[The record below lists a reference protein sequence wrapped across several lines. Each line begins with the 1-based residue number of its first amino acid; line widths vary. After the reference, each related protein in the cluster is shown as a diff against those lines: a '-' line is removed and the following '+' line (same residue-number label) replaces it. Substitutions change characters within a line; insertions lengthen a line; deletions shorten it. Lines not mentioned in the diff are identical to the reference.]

1 MTGCAHRTSEC
12 EQEVGIGT
20 VSRYRKPLFHWH
32 TTCHMQVNPTS
43 GSMIKNYL
51 KIAFRS
57 ISRSTGYS
65 VINIAGLAVGMG
77 VTMLIGMWIY
87 DEISFNTYHKNYKR
101 IGEIYQHQSA
111 NPGEINTVM
120 SGCGPLGAELKT
132 NYKNDFKHIVRMWWE
147 SNHTLSIDDHKI
159 SQNGTF
165 MDGEVLEMLSLQM
178 VHGDWTALK
187 DPASIVLSQSA
198 AMALFGTV
206 DAIDKMIRVDN
217 AMDLKVT
224 GVFEDIP
231 NNSRF
236 HSLQFISTWDFFV
249 SSNDWMKEEEN
260 NWSNTLTTFV
270 ELQPN
275 ATFEGMSDKIK
286 DIKFNKLA
294 KEQALRENPRL
305 FIQPMSRWHLY
316 SEWQNGKEVRGRIQ
330 FVWLFATIG
339 IFVLLLACI
348 NFMNLSTAQSEKR
361 AREVGIRK
369 SIGSARTQLIWQ
381 FLTESFLVVLF
392 SWFVAIALV
401 GFLLPWFNDLSGKK
415 MSLPWQTPAFLII
428 SILFIAI
435 TSLLSGSYPALF
447 LSSFQPVKV
456 LKGTF
461 KAGKFASL
469 PRRILVVV
477 QFTVSIVLIIGTII
491 VWQQV
496 QFAKDR
502 PIGYTR
508 EGLIMVRKTSP
519 ELWRNAETLQQEILA
534 SGGAIGVAESAGP
547 PTAVWFNN
555 TGFTWKGK
563 DPNMHDEFANL
574 AVAHDYGKTMGWQ
587 FAQGRDF
594 SRDRVTDSS
603 ALVLN
608 EAAVKFMGLDN
619 PIDEEITWQGKKYH
633 VIGVIKD
640 MIMTSPYEPVKQTV
654 FRLIPFQG
662 LWINIRLNPQMSPSE
677 SIAKISKV
685 FQTLA
690 PETPFEYKFVDEE
703 YAMKFASEERI
714 GKLATVFAS
723 LAIFISCMGLFGM
736 ASFVAEQRKKE
747 IGIRKILGASVAN
760 LWRMLSLEF
769 IALVGISCLI
779 GIPIAWS
786 YLSGWLRKY
795 EYHTE
800 ISVWVFATTTAG
812 ALLITLLTVSFQT
825 IKASIINPI
834 NSLRSE

>member
-1 MTGCAHRTSEC
+1 
-12 EQEVGIGT
+12 
-20 VSRYRKPLFHWH
+20 
-32 TTCHMQVNPTS
+32 
-43 GSMIKNYL
+43 MIKNYL
-51 KIAFRS
+51 KVAFRS
-57 ISRSTGYS
+57 ITRSRGYS
-65 VINIAGLAVGMG
+65 IINIAGLAVGMG

-87 DEISFNTYHKNYKR
+87 DEVSFNTYHTNYER
-101 IGEIYQHQSA
+101 IGEIYQHQSL
-111 NPGEINTVM
+111 NTGEINTVLN
-120 SGCGPLGAELKT
+120 GCGPLGAELRA

-147 SNHTLSIDDHKI
+147 SNHTLSIEDHKV

-165 MDGEVLEMLSLQM
+165 MDSEVLEMLSFKM
-178 VHGDWTALK
+178 IHGDWSSLK
-187 DPASIVLSQSA
+187 DPASIVLSESA
-198 AMALFGTV
+198 AKALFGTV
-206 DAIDKMIRVDN
+206 DPMNKMIRLDN
-217 AMDLKVT
+217 ATDLKVT
-224 GVFEDIP
+224 GVYEDIP

-236 HSLQFISTWDFFV
+236 HSLHFVSTWDYFV
-249 SSNDWMKEEEN
+249 ANNSWMKDEEN
-260 NWSNTLTTFV
+260 NWKNALVTFV

-275 ATFEGMSDKIK
+275 ATFAGMSAKIE
-286 DIKFNKLA
+286 DVKFNRLT
-294 KEQALRENPRL
+294 KEEALRENPKL

-316 SEWQNGKEVRGRIQ
+316 SEWENGKEVRGRVQ

-339 IFVLLLACI
+339 AFVLLLACI

-381 FLTESFLVVLF
+381 FLTESFLVVFL
-392 SWFVAIALV
+392 SWLVALALV
-401 GFLLPWFNDLSGKK
+401 SLMLPWFNELSGKK
-415 MSLPWQTPAFLII
+415 MSIPWQNPGFLLA
-428 SILFIAI
+428 SLLFIVV

-461 KAGKFASL
+461 KAGRLASL

-477 QFTVSIVLIIGTII
+477 QFAVSIVLIIGTVI

-496 QFAKDR
+496 QFAKNR

-508 EGLIMVRKTSP
+508 EGLIMVRKSSP
-519 ELWRNAETLQQEILA
+519 EHWQNAETLRQELLA
-534 SGGAIGVAESAGP
+534 TGATLGVAESAGP

-563 DPNMHDEFANL
+563 DPNMHDDFANL
-574 AVAHDYGKTMGWQ
+574 AVAHDYGATMGWE
-587 FAQGRDF
+587 FSQGRDF
-594 SRDRVTDSS
+594 SREHVTDSS
-603 ALVLN
+603 GLVLN
-608 EAAVKFMGLDN
+608 EAAVKFMGLKE
-619 PIDEEITWQGKKYH
+619 PLDEEITWEGKKYH

-640 MIMTSPYEPVKQTV
+640 MIMTSPYEPVKQTI

-662 LWINIRLNPQMSPSE
+662 LWINIRLNPQMSASE
-677 SIAKISKV
+677 SIAKIGKV
-685 FQTLA
+685 FQALA
-690 PETPFEYKFVDEE
+690 PATPFEYKFVDEE
-703 YAMKFASEERI
+703 YALKFAGEERI
-714 GKLATVFAS
+714 GKLASVFAS

-747 IGIRKILGASVAN
+747 IGIRKILGASVVN
-760 LWRMLSLEF
+760 LWKMLSLEF

-786 YLSGWLRKY
+786 YLSGWLQEY

-800 ISVWVFATTTAG
+800 ISVWVFVVTTAG
-812 ALLITLLTVSFQT
+812 ALIITLLTVSFQT

>member
-1 MTGCAHRTSEC
+1 MPA
-12 EQEVGIGT
+12 
-20 VSRYRKPLFHWH
+20 KPIFVWH
-32 TTCHMQVNPTS
+32 TTCLIAVIYDLT
-43 GSMIKNYL
+43 MIRNYL

-87 DEISFNTYHKNYKR
+87 DEISFNAYHKNYER

-111 NPGEINTVM
+111 KPGEINTVM
-120 SGCGPLGAELKT
+120 SGCGPLGAELKA

-165 MDGEVLEMLSLQM
+165 MDGEVLEMLSFQM
-178 VHGDWTALK
+178 ISGDWTALK

-198 AMALFGTV
+198 ATALFGTV
-206 DAIDKMIRVDN
+206 DPMDKMIRVDN

-224 GVFEDIP
+224 GVYEDIP

-236 HSLQFISTWDFFV
+236 HSLQFVSTWDYFV
-249 SSNDWMKEEEN
+249 ASNSWMKDEEN
-260 NWSNTLTTFV
+260 NWANALTTFV

-275 ATFEGMSDKIK
+275 ATFEGMSAKIQ
-286 DIKFNKLA
+286 DIKFNRLA
-294 KEQALRENPRL
+294 KEEALRENPKL

-316 SEWQNGKEVRGRIQ
+316 SEWKNGKEAQGRVQ

-339 IFVLLLACI
+339 MFVLLLACI

-381 FLTESFLVVLF
+381 FLIESLMVVLL
-392 SWFVAIALV
+392 SWIVAMALV
-401 GFLLPWFNDLSGKK
+401 GFCLPWFNELSGKK
-415 MSLPWQTPAFLII
+415 MTLPWQSPGFLIA
-428 SILFIAI
+428 SLLFIAI
-435 TSLLSGSYPALF
+435 TSLMSGSYPALF

-508 EGLIMVRKTSP
+508 EGLIMVRKSSP
-519 ELWRNAETLQQEILA
+519 EHWQNAETLQHEILA
-534 SGGAIGVAESAGP
+534 SGAATGVAESAGP

-555 TGFTWKGK
+555 SGFNWKGK
-563 DPNMHDEFANL
+563 DPNIHDDFANQ
-574 AVAHDYGKTMGWQ
+574 AVAHDYGRTMGWE
-587 FAQGRDF
+587 FSQGRDF
-594 SRDRVTDSS
+594 SRDRVTDSL

-677 SIAKISKV
+677 SIATLGKV

-690 PETPFEYKFVDEE
+690 PATPFEYKFVDEE
-703 YAMKFASEERI
+703 YAMKFAGEERI

-747 IGIRKILGASVAN
+747 IGIRKILGASVAT
-760 LWRMLSLEF
+760 LWKMLSLEF

-786 YLSGWLRKY
+786 YLSGWLQKY

-800 ISVWVFATTTAG
+800 ISVWVFVATTVG

>member
-1 MTGCAHRTSEC
+1 
-12 EQEVGIGT
+12 
-20 VSRYRKPLFHWH
+20 
-32 TTCHMQVNPTS
+32 
-43 GSMIKNYL
+43 MIKNYL
-51 KIAFRS
+51 KVAFRS
-57 ISRSTGYS
+57 ITRSRGYS
-65 VINIAGLAVGMG
+65 IINIAGLAVGMS

-87 DEISFNTYHKNYKR
+87 DEVSFNTYHTNYER
-101 IGEIYQHQSA
+101 IGEIYQHQSL
-111 NPGEINTVM
+111 NTGEINTVL
-120 SGCGPLGAELKT
+120 SGCGPLGAELRA

-147 SNHTLSIDDHKI
+147 SNHTLTIDDHKV

-165 MDGEVLEMLSLQM
+165 MDSEVLEMLSLRM
-178 VHGDWTALK
+178 IHGDWSALK
-187 DPASIVLSQSA
+187 DPASIVLSESA
-198 AMALFGTV
+198 AKALFGTV
-206 DAIDKMIRVDN
+206 DPMNKMIRLDN
-217 AMDLKVT
+217 ATDLKVT
-224 GVFEDIP
+224 GVYEDIP

-236 HSLQFISTWDFFV
+236 HSLHFVSTWDYFV
-249 SSNDWMKEEEN
+249 ANNNWMKDEEN
-260 NWSNTLTTFV
+260 NWKNALVTFV

-275 ATFEGMSDKIK
+275 ATFEGMSDKIE
-286 DIKFNKLA
+286 DIKFNRLT
-294 KEQALRENPRL
+294 KEEALRENPKL

-316 SEWQNGKEVRGRIQ
+316 SEWENGKEVRGRVQ

-381 FLTESFLVVLF
+381 FLTESFLVVFL
-392 SWFVAIALV
+392 SWLVALALV
-401 GFLLPWFNDLSGKK
+401 GFVLPWFNELSGKK
-415 MSLPWQTPAFLII
+415 MSVPWQNPGFLLASLGFII
-428 SILFIAI
+428 V

-461 KAGKFASL
+461 KAGRLASL

-477 QFTVSIVLIIGTII
+477 QFAVSIVLIIGTVI
-491 VWQQV
+491 VWQQI
-496 QFAKDR
+496 QFAKNR

-508 EGLIMVRKTSP
+508 EGLIMVRKSSP
-519 ELWRNAETLQQEILA
+519 EHWQNAETLRQELLA
-534 SGGAIGVAESAGP
+534 TGATVGVAESAGP

-563 DPNMHDEFANL
+563 DPNMHDDFANL
-574 AVAHDYGKTMGWQ
+574 AVAHDYGATMGWK
-587 FAQGRDF
+587 FSQGRDF
-594 SRDRVTDSS
+594 SREHVTDSS
-603 ALVLN
+603 GLVLN
-608 EAAVKFMGLDN
+608 EAAVKFMGLKE
-619 PIDEEITWQGKKYH
+619 PLDEEITWQGKKYH

-640 MIMTSPYEPVKQTV
+640 MIMTSPYEPVKQTI

-677 SIAKISKV
+677 SIAKIGKV
-685 FQTLA
+685 FQELA
-690 PETPFEYKFVDEE
+690 PATPFEFKFVDEE
-703 YAMKFASEERI
+703 YALKFAAEERI
-714 GKLATVFAS
+714 GKLASVFAS

-747 IGIRKILGASVAN
+747 IGIRKILGASVVN
-760 LWRMLSLEF
+760 LWKMLSLEF
-769 IALVGISCLI
+769 ISLVGISCVI

-786 YLSGWLRKY
+786 YLSGWLNEY
-795 EYHTE
+795 DYHTE
-800 ISVWVFATTTAG
+800 ISIWVFVVTSAG
-812 ALLITLLTVSFQT
+812 ALVITLLTVSFQT

>member
-1 MTGCAHRTSEC
+1 
-12 EQEVGIGT
+12 
-20 VSRYRKPLFHWH
+20 
-32 TTCHMQVNPTS
+32 
-43 GSMIKNYL
+43 MIKNYL

-57 ISRSTGYS
+57 ITRSTGYS
-65 VINIAGLAVGMG
+65 VINIGGLAVGMG

-87 DEISFNTYHKNYKR
+87 DEISFNSYHKNYER
-101 IGEIYQHQSA
+101 IGEIFQHQSA
-111 NPGEINTVM
+111 STGEITTVM
-120 SGCGPLGAELKT
+120 SGCGPLGAELKA
-132 NYKNDFKHIVRMWWE
+132 NYKNDFKRIVRMWWE
-147 SNHTLSIDDHKI
+147 SNHTLSIDDHKV

-165 MDGEVLEMLSLQM
+165 MDGEVLEMLSLEM
-178 VHGDWTALK
+178 THGDWTALK

-198 AMALFGTV
+198 ATALFGTA
-206 DAIDKMIRVDN
+206 DPINKMIRVDN

-224 GVFEDIP
+224 GVYEDIP

-236 HSLQFISTWDFFV
+236 HSLQFISTWEYFV
-249 SSNDWMKEEEN
+249 AANSWMKDEEN
-260 NWSNTLTTFV
+260 KWANALTTFV

-275 ATFEGMSDKIK
+275 ATFEGMSAKIQ
-286 DIKFNKLA
+286 DIKFNRLT
-294 KEQALRENPRL
+294 KEEALRENPKL

-316 SEWQNGKEVRGRIQ
+316 SEWENGKETRGRIQ

-339 IFVLLLACI
+339 LFVLLLACI

-381 FLTESFLVVLF
+381 FLTESFMVVLF

-401 GFLLPWFNDLSGKK
+401 GFMLPSFNELSGKK
-415 MSLPWQTPAFLII
+415 MTLPWQSPGFLIV
-428 SILFIAI
+428 SLLFIAI

-508 EGLIMVRKTSP
+508 EGLIMVRKSSP
-519 ELWRNAETLQQEILA
+519 EHWQNAETLQQEILA

-555 TGFTWKGK
+555 TGFSWKGK
-563 DPNMHDEFANL
+563 DPNMHDDFANQ
-574 AVAHDYGKTMGWQ
+574 AVAHDYGRTMGWE
-587 FAQGRDF
+587 FSLGRDF

-608 EAAVKFMGLDN
+608 EAAVKFMGLAD

-640 MIMTSPYEPVKQTV
+640 MIMTSPYEPVKQTI

-677 SIAKISKV
+677 SIAKIGKV
-685 FQTLA
+685 FQVLTPA
-690 PETPFEYKFVDEE
+690 TPFQYKFVDEE
-703 YAMKFASEERI
+703 YAMKFAGEERI

-723 LAIFISCMGLFGM
+723 LAIFISCLGLFGM

-760 LWRMLSLEF
+760 LWKMLSLEF
-769 IALVGISCLI
+769 IALVGISCII

-786 YLSGWLRKY
+786 YLSRWLAEY

-800 ISVWVFATTTAG
+800 ISVWVFVATTAG

-834 NSLRSE
+834 SSLRSE